1 LDGDVDRGASADTG
15 GLAREHS
22 LSTKNVETLERA
34 VEASREG
41 EG

>member
-1 LDGDVDRGASADTG
+1 LDGDVDRGASADRG
-15 GLAREHS
+15 GFPREHS

-34 VEASREG
+34 VEASQEG